1 MKDQT
6 VRQWPVLV
14 ALLLVPGLAS
24 AQGNPVGPEFQVNT
38 YTPFVQY
45 SPTLGADAS
54 GNFVVAWISS
64 EQDGSGRGV
73 FGQRYDSSGAPL
85 GSEFRVNTYVTNHQN
100 IASVAVDPVGN
111 FVIGWYSHGQDGSGY
126 GAFAQRYSVTGAPLG
141 PEFRVNSYTPG
152 LQVGPMVAVHPSGD
166 FVMVW
171 GGYGPGGTNRD
182 VFGQRY
188 ASSGAALG
196 PEFRV
201 NSTTTQDQMVFF
213 RAVASDPGGFVVV
226 WESYAQDGSNYGI
239 FGQRFTAAG
248 SPLGPE
254 FRVNTHTP
262 DAQRYPSVAVDGSGN
277 FVVVWESL
285 LQDGDTFGVFGQR
298 FTSSGA
304 PLGPEF
310 RVNTATTASQA
321 GASLA
326 IDSAGN
332 FVVVWRSL
340 DGAAYGSFGQRYSS
354 SGAPLGPEFRV
365 NTYTT
370 GGNAGPAVA
379 ADPSGNFVV
388 AWMSEQDGSFYG
400 VYGQRFGRIVPVGL
414 MRFAVE

>member
-1 MKDQT
+1 
-6 VRQWPVLV
+6 VLRWPSFC
-14 ALLLVPGLAS
+14 ALLLLPGLAS

-38 YTPFVQY
+38 YTPFSQY
-45 SPTLGADAS
+45 FPAIGADSS

-73 FGQRYDSSGAPL
+73 YGQRYDSAGAPL

-100 IASVAVDPVGN
+100 VASVAVDPAGN

-126 GAFAQRYSVTGAPLG
+126 GAYAQRYSSSGAPLG

-152 LQVGPMVAVHPSGD
+152 FQVGPMATFQPSGD

-171 GGYGPGGTNRD
+171 GGYGPGTVNRD

-188 ASSGAALG
+188 ARSGAPLG

-201 NSTTTQDQMVFF
+201 NSYTTQDQMVFF
-213 RAVASDPGGFVVV
+213 RAVASDPVGSFVVV
-226 WESYAQDGSNYGI
+226 WESFSQDGSNYGI
-239 FGQRFTAAG
+239 FGQRFTAVG

-254 FRVNTHTP
+254 FRVNTHTA
-262 DAQRYPSVAVDGSGN
+262 DVQRYPSVAVDGSGN
-277 FVVVWESL
+277 FVVVWESF
-285 LQDGDTFGVFGQR
+285 LQDGSLFGVFGQR

-304 PLGPEF
+304 PLGLEF
-310 RVNTATTASQA
+310 RVNTLTAGSQA
-321 GASLA
+321 GASLG
-326 IDSAGN
+326 IDPSGN
-332 FVVVWRSL
+332 FVVVWRSQ
-340 DGAAYGSFGQRYSS
+340 DGSAYGSFGQRYSS

-379 ADPSGNFVV
+379 ADPSGTFVV

-400 VYGQRFGRIVPVGL
+400 VYGQRYSLIVPVEL